1 MAMGYDDDESSIENG
16 VNVSFNDSYY
26 YSNESFVEDWGHV
39 SVGNE
44 PPPFPK
50 LTAVVFTKVAAFLLN
65 IIVTIIGNGIVITI
79 IIRNKNKN
87 MRSATYYYLMNLAI
101 ADLIVACF
109 SEWILLATLLKE
121 GSWPFGVFMCKFSTF
136 IQGKYNTLG
145 HLPFSSLP
153 RRAVY
158 HWTITSRGNCSL
170 TTLLE

>member
-26 YSNESFVEDWGHV
+26 YSNESVVEEWSHV
-39 SVGNE
+39 GVGSL

-50 LTAVVFTKVAAFLLN
+50 PTAVVFTKVAAFLLN

-109 SEWILLATLLKE
+109 SEWTLLASLLKE
-121 GSWPFGVFMCKFSTF
+121 GSWPFGAFMCKFSTF
-136 IQGKYNTLG
+136 IQGKYKTLG
-145 HLPFSSLP
+145 HLPSTSLP
-153 RRAVY
+153 REDY
-158 HWTITSRGNCSL
+158 FPGQP
-170 TTLLE
+170 